1 MEPSA
6 TSSAETIDAQLK
18 MSTVTAQNKTVGRG
32 KMIWYFT
39 LLAAAS
45 LIWSAQGT
53 AVKFLDRTMG
63 PIAITFLPFYI
74 TTILLVP
81 LLIRKRRATAGA
93 VRPTWSDWGKFA
105 LAGVLG
111 QVLAQLGMTWGISRS
126 LASNGAVLNL
136 MIPVITA
143 ILASFML
150 HEKLSALRIAS
161 LALGLVGVMLM
172 SVQDLRHVS
181 FLEMKYLVGNGL
193 ILVGCFGSSFYNTYC
208 KGLMKR
214 FQEIEILI
222 FSYITASLASI
233 PLLIWVEPFHWSVF
247 GTFDWKSWLA
257 FAFLAILMYGA
268 SMLFFFAALEH
279 LDVTV
284 ASVSLYLVPIFGVIL
299 ASVLLAERLS
309 TLAMVGSGIVLV
321 ATILIMK
328 YDTSY

>member
-1 MEPSA
+1 MA
-6 TSSAETIDAQLK
+6 TATGL
-18 MSTVTAQNKTVGRG
+18 NKTVEKGR
-32 KMIWYFT
+32 MLWYFS

-53 AVKFLDRTMG
+53 AVKFLDRNMG

-74 TTILLVP
+74 TTVLFVP
-81 LLIRKRRATAGA
+81 LLIRKRRANPGA
-93 VRPTWSDWGKFA
+93 VRPTWSDWGKFT

-126 LASNGAVLNL
+126 LASNGAVLSL

-143 ILASFML
+143 VLASFML
-150 HEKLSALRIAS
+150 REKLSLLRIAS
-161 LALGLVGVMLM
+161 LLIGLVGVMLM
-172 SVQDLRHVS
+172 SVEDLRHVS
-181 FLEMKYLVGNGL
+181 LLNMKYLVGNAL

-233 PLLIWVEPFHWSVF
+233 PLLIWAEPFHWSVF
-247 GTFDWKSWLA
+247 RTFDWKSWVA

-284 ASVSLYLVPIFGVIL
+284 ASVSLYFVPIFGVL
-299 ASVLLAERLS
+299 MAAVLLGERLGV
-309 TLAMVGSGIVLV
+309 LAMVGSGIVLV

>member
-1 MEPSA
+1 MA
-6 TSSAETIDAQLK
+6 TTPVL
-18 MSTVTAQNKTVGRG
+18 NKTVGKGRVL
-32 KMIWYFT
+32 WYFT

-53 AVKFLDRTMG
+53 AVKFLDRNMG

-74 TTILLVP
+74 TTVLLVP
-81 LLIRKRRATAGA
+81 LLIRKRRANPGA
-93 VRPTWSDWGKFA
+93 VRPTWSDWGKFV

-143 ILASFML
+143 VLASFML
-150 HEKLSALRIAS
+150 HERLSPLRIAS
-161 LALGLVGVMLM
+161 LAIGLVGVMLM
-172 SVQDLRHVS
+172 SVEDLRQVS
-181 FLEMKYLVGNGL
+181 FFAMKYLVGNGL

-214 FQEIEILI
+214 FREIEILI

-233 PLLIWVEPFHWSVF
+233 PLLIWAEPFHWSVF
-247 GTFDWKSWLA
+247 GAFDWKSWAA

-284 ASVSLYLVPIFGVIL
+284 ASVSLYLAPIFGVLMAAVIL
-299 ASVLLAERLS
+299 GERLS
-309 TLAMVGSGIVLV
+309 PLAMVASAIVLV
-321 ATILIMK
+321 ATVLIMK